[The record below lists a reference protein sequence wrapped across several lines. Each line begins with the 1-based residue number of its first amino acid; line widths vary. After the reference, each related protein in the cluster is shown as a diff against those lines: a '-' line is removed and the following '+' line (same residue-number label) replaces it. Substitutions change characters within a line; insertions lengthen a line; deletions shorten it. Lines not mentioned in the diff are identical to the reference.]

1 MLIKD
6 LKMRSSLIVQV
17 NPNAMTSISVKDT
30 QRRGPDSIVKEAKIG
45 VRQPQPT
52 SCKQPTRTVRS
63 KNRLSP

>member
-45 VRQPQPT
+45 VRQPQ
-52 SCKQPTRTVRS
+52 SGR
-63 KNRLSP
+63 